1 MSEDLEKLSYKEALR
16 LVIKILDEQGNQIK
30 SLDDRERLIQKALER
45 IAGREEG
52 KKEAKKTSRA
62 DWKHWLGI
70 IGLVITAVALAADWI
85 FKLWPK

>member
-30 SLDDRERLIQKALER
+30 SLDDRERMIQKALER
-45 IAGREEG
+45 IAGKEEG
-52 KKEAKKTSRA
+52 KKESQA

-70 IGLVITAVALAADWI
+70 VGLFITAIALAAEWI
-85 FKLWPK
+85 YRLWPK